1 MGCQKTSRCRQMDR
15 VQGEVDLGT
24 SNIFQP
30 HVRIIQEQNA
40 GPIVIGTNNIFE
52 ECVTIINK
60 SPGLMKIGNN
70 NLFNT
75 GCCVYAGLI
84 GDYCTI
90 SPRAIVGQG
99 SCIEDNCI
107 IGSKCEIPPNQH
119 ISKGTLI
126 YGRNNSFRKIAST
139 VGFVAPLHS
148 KHIDYLVQVLPK
160 YHPTR
165 K

>member
-1 MGCQKTSRCRQMDR
+1 MSENTRCSN
-15 VQGEVDLGT
+15 VQVEGEVDLGT

-52 ECVTIINK
+52 E